1 MIVGLLSIV
10 SCGGG
15 KADDTAV
22 IEDTIGG
29 YVTTFNAEDFI
40 QCLTYF
46 TDYEDKEDALA
57 FLSFMRSLSGKL
69 ELKKIE
75 DIAISPPAVLR
86 SGQTA
91 TASVTFTIT
100 GEESTD
106 QMQLKKVD
114 GLWKIIWEQEQSVGA
129 YQLTHSSEDAEYIL
143 NWDSIISRCPDIGG
157 YDRLEAFIY
166 RGESKQ
172 FSTGDTFTL
181 DMNSP
186 VAWSSVR
193 FVRTEPVGAKFR
205 SFGVWIMYFETDEE
219 LDEYLQMDDIRY
231 GMMQGVTIQREGDF
245 ATAVVENETPLQAV
259 QLLLAGKHFAIML
272 MEYATPDE
280 SLFFSKDA
288 LTEML
293 SIARGNITS
302 MEITPL
308 PTSIPG
314 RSSQ

>member
-1 MIVGLLSIV
+1 MTVGLLSIV

-29 YVTTFNAEDFI
+29 YVTTYNDEDFI

-75 DIAISPPAVLR
+75 DIAISPPAVPG

-172 FSTGDTFTL
+172 FSTGETFTL

-280 SLFFSKDA
+280 SPFFSKDA

-302 MEITPL
+302 TEITPL
-308 PTSIPG
+308 PSGIPG